1 MAKITIEGFDEYLK
15 QLEGLR
21 TDSVPMCKAI
31 VFPGAKILAD
41 AMRAEVN
48 GLPAMSDGAAKAHWQ
63 AGVPMAM
70 ISESQKSGLQESLGI
85 SPIKRDRGGMIQC
98 SVGFTGYNSVRTNKF
113 PHGQPNNEVARSL
126 EKGTSYLER
135 DKFASRAV
143 KAAKAD
149 AEAAMRAEADAQIQR
164 IMDKNAGSGD

>member
-1 MAKITIEGFDEYLK
+1 MAKITIDGFDEYLK

-48 GLPAMSDGAAKAHWQ
+48 GLPAMSDGAAKAHWR
-63 AGVPMAM
+63 AGVVMPM
-70 ISESQKSGLQESLGI
+70 ISESQKTGLQESLGI
-85 SPIKRDRGGMIQC
+85 TPIKRNRGGMIQC
-98 SVGFTGYNSVRTNKF
+98 SVGFSGYNGVRTQKF
-113 PHGQPNNEVARSL
+113 PSGQPNNEVARSL
-126 EKGTSYLER
+126 EKGTSYLQR
-135 DKFASRAV
+135 DAFATRAV
-143 KAAKAD
+143 KSARAS

-164 IMDKNAGSGD
+164 IMDKNG